1 MSLLPDLPLGISM
14 RSYAVAFWFKVPT
27 FFCLLWHSLSYP
39 RPCAGVSSSYSSPL
53 SGGRKNSAGDQR
65 QWDWRGPALSSDV
78 QLHELSSD
86 AEEGSQ
92 TVC

>member
-1 MSLLPDLPLGISM
+1 MQLHFGSKVSM
-14 RSYAVAFWFKVPT
+14 

-39 RPCAGVSSSYSSPL
+39 RPCAGVSSSCSSPL
-53 SGGRKNSAGDQR
+53 SGGRKNSGGDQR
-65 QWDWRGPALSSDV
+65 QWDWRGSALSSDV
-78 QLHELSSD
+78 QLHDPSSD